1 MLSKDEVQH
10 NATEIK
16 NLIKKFVKIDG
27 DNPATIVDNSEWIN
41 KETYIDFL
49 SEVGCHFNINEMLT
63 KDLYKSRLA
72 QGGLTFMEM
81 GNMLIQAFDFVHLN
95 DKFNC
100 ILQIGGSDQWGNIC
114 AGVDLSRKMSFKDGI
129 ARPLML
135 GLCCPLLTN
144 SEGVKMG
151 KTEKRTLWVSR
162 NKTSSF
168 EFFQHF
174 VNCLDADVKRLLR
187 FFTDIEVEK
196 IKQMCKDNIVEAK
209 KFMAFKVTELVHGS
223 DEAEKAKKTA
233 EDLFVNKT
241 NATDMPTEQI
251 EIKQQITVLDFIS
264 KLSIVKSKSEARR
277 LIE

>member
-1 MLSKDEVQH
+1 
-10 NATEIK
+10 
-16 NLIKKFVKIDG
+16 
-27 DNPATIVDNSEWIN
+27 
-41 KETYIDFL
+41 
-49 SEVGCHFNINEMLT
+49 
-63 KDLYKSRLA
+63 
-72 QGGLTFMEM
+72 
-81 GNMLIQAFDFVHLN
+81 MLINTFVHLN

-114 AGVDLSRKMSFKDGI
+114 AGVDLSRKMSFKDGT

-151 KTEKRTLWVSR
+151 KTEKGTLWVSR

-174 VNCLDADVKRLLR
+174 VNCLDADVERLLR

-209 KFMAFKVTELVHGS
+209 KFMTFKVTELVHGS
-223 DEAEKAKKTA
+223 DEAEKAKK
-233 EDLFVNKT
+233 DSRR
-241 NATDMPTEQI
+241 
-251 EIKQQITVLDFIS
+251 FIC
-264 KLSIVKSKSEARR
+264 
-277 LIE
+277 